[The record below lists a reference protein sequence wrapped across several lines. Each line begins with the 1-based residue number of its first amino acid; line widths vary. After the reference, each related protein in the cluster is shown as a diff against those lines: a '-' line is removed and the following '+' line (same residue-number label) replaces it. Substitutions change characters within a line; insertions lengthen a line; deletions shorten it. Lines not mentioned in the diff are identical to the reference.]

1 MSATPNTTPD
11 LSIILV
17 SYNTRDYTLRALKS
31 LYEETTK
38 TSFEVIL
45 VDNDSKDGSLEA
57 VQEHYPQVQ
66 AYQSGENLGF
76 AGGVHYGVDR
86 STAPML
92 LLLNPDTVIT
102 DGAVDKLYQFA
113 QQNPKNGIWGGVT
126 LNNDMTVNT
135 QHAWARHSLSTL
147 VFSAFGLSKI
157 FSKSCLFNK
166 ANYGCWNRDSVK
178 EVDILSGC
186 FFMTTRDL
194 WSKLGGLDTSFF
206 MYAEEADYCLKAKKL
221 GYQPIVTPEAR
232 LIHHGGVSYDN
243 LAAKETQLLQGKVEL
258 IKRHENN
265 LASRTYISLL
275 WMYAFN
281 KMIESRLLKPGT
293 VEAREWNKVFQNR
306 NVWIKGYK

>member
-1 MSATPNTTPD
+1 MSATPNTPPD

-17 SYNTRDYTLRALKS
+17 SYNTREYTLRALQS
-31 LYEETTK
+31 LYAETSK

-45 VDNDSKDGSLEA
+45 VDNDSKDSSLEA

-102 DGAVDKLYQFA
+102 DGAVDRLYQFA

-147 VFSAFGLSKI
+147 MFSAFGLSKI

-166 ANYGCWNRDSVK
+166 ANYGCWSRDTVK

-194 WSKLGGLDTSFF
+194 WSQLGGLDTSFF
-206 MYAEEADYCLKAKKL
+206 MYAEEADYCLKAKEL

-232 LIHHGGVSYDN
+232 LIHHGGVSHAN
-243 LAAKETQLLQGKVEL
+243 LAAKEVKLLRGKVEL
-258 IKRHENN
+258 IKRHDQG
-265 LASRTYISLL
+265 LFKKMYIALIWLYS
-275 WMYAFN
+275 FN
-281 KMIESRLLKPGT
+281 KVVESKLLKSGS
-293 VEAREWNKVFQNR
+293 VEAEEWKKVFEQR
-306 NVWIKGYK
+306 DVWMKGY

>member
-17 SYNTRDYTLRALKS
+17 SYNTREYTLRALKS
-31 LYEETTK
+31 LYEETSK

-126 LNNDMTVNT
+126 LNNDMTVNS

-194 WSKLGGLDTSFF
+194 WNKLGGLDTSFF